1 MTADLF
7 LQTLERLA
15 PGTPIRRALG
25 RIIQEQN
32 GALVVLG
39 NGPEVEAICS
49 GGFEL
54 AHSEF
59 SPARLA
65 ELAKMDG
72 AIIVD
77 DSWSTILSANV
88 HLLPDASIATSETGA
103 RHRTAERVAI
113 QTGKPVVA
121 VSEDRRVATLFL
133 SDNRQELQDPAD
145 LIRYL
150 NQSLSTLERF
160 RRRLDEAEERL
171 TPLEVSDVVTNR
183 SVVLVVQRAELVR
196 RIGAS
201 INEDIVGLGGAGGL
215 THLQLADLMQGV
227 DELRNIVVSDYV
239 RPLRKGTVERRL
251 GHVEAIPTAQI
262 HDPEAVA
269 SALGF
274 EHLDE
279 RAEPLG
285 LRVLTQV
292 PRLPDSIR
300 EAVARHFRGLQKMLD
315 ASVADLAAVS
325 GVGKTRAQDLRRVL
339 DRLRETTRSW
349 DHDDG

>member
-7 LQTLERLA
+7 LQTIERLA
-15 PGTPIRRALG
+15 PGTPLRRALG

-39 NGPEVEAICS
+39 DGPEVEAICS

-54 AHSEF
+54 SRSEF

-72 AIIVD
+72 AIILD
-77 DSWSTILSANV
+77 DSWGEILRANV
-88 HLLPDASIATSETGA
+88 HLLPDPSISTSETGA
-103 RHRTAERVAI
+103 RHRTAERVAA

-133 SDNRQELQDPAD
+133 QTKRQELQDPTD

-150 NQSLSTLERF
+150 NQSLTTLERL
-160 RRRLDEAEERL
+160 RRRLDEAEEKL
-171 TPLEVSDVVTNR
+171 TPLEVSNMVTYR
-183 SVVLVVQRAELVR
+183 SVVAVVQRAELVK

-201 INEDIVGLGGAGGL
+201 INEDIIGLGGVGDL
-215 THLQLADLMQGV
+215 TQLQLTDLLQGV
-227 DELRNIVVSDYV
+227 EELRDLVVRDYV
-239 RPLRKGTVERRL
+239 RPLRKGTFERRIARL
-251 GHVEAIPTAQI
+251 DAVPTAEI
-262 HDPEAVA
+262 HDPEIVA
-269 SALGF
+269 AALGF

-285 LRVLTQV
+285 LRVLDQV
-292 PRLPDSIR
+292 PRFPDSIR
-300 EAVARHFRGLQKMLD
+300 EAVARYFRSFQKMLN
-315 ASVADLAAVS
+315 ASETKLAAVP
-325 GVGKTRAQDLRRVL
+325 GVGKTRAKELRRVL
-339 DRLRETTRSW
+339 DRLRGSARAWE
-349 DHDDG
+349 HDD

>member
-7 LQTLERLA
+7 LQTIVRLA

-39 NGPEVEAICS
+39 DGPEVDAICS
-49 GGFEL
+49 GGFDL
-54 AHSEF
+54 TRSEF

-72 AIIVD
+72 AIVLD
-77 DSWSTILSANV
+77 DAWDSILRANV
-88 HLLPDASIATSETGA
+88 HLLPDPSISTSETGA
-103 RHRTAERVAI
+103 RHRTAERVAV

-133 SDNRQELQDPAD
+133 GEQRHELQDPTD

-150 NQSLSTLERF
+150 NQSLAILERL

-171 TPLEVSDVVTNR
+171 TPLEVSDTVTFR
-183 SVVLVVQRAELVR
+183 SVVAVVQRAELVMR
-196 RIGAS
+196 TGAS
-201 INEDIVGLGGAGGL
+201 IEDEIVGLGGVGDL
-215 THLQLADLMQGV
+215 TQLQLTDLLQGV
-227 DELRNIVVSDYV
+227 EELRDLVVRDYV
-239 RPLRKGTVERRL
+239 RPLRKGTFERRIARL
-251 GHVEAIPTAQI
+251 DAVPTSEI
-262 HDPEAVA
+262 HDPETVA

-285 LRVLTQV
+285 LRLLDQV

-300 EAVARHFRGLQKMLD
+300 EAVARHFRGFGKMLS
-315 ASVADLAAVS
+315 ASETKLAAVP
-325 GVGKTRAQDLRRVL
+325 GVGKTRAKELRRVL
-339 DRLRETTRSW
+339 DRLRGSNRAWE
-349 DHDDG
+349 HDD

>member
-7 LQTLERLA
+7 LQTIERLA

-25 RIIQEQN
+25 RIIQERN

-39 NGPEVEAICS
+39 DGPEVEQICS

-54 AHSEF
+54 SHSEF

-72 AIIVD
+72 AIILD
-77 DSWSTILSANV
+77 DSWGAILRANV
-88 HLLPDASIATSETGA
+88 HLLPDPSIATSETGA
-103 RHRTAERVAI
+103 RHRTAERVAA

-121 VSEDRRVATLFL
+121 VSEDRRIATLFL
-133 SDNRQELQDPAD
+133 NTRRQELQDPTD

-150 NQSLSTLERF
+150 NQSLATLERL

-171 TPLEVSDVVTNR
+171 TPLEVSDMATYRPVVA
-183 SVVLVVQRAELVR
+183 VIQRAELVM

-201 INEDIVGLGGAGGL
+201 INEEIIGLGGVGGL
-215 THLQLADLMQGV
+215 TQIQLTDLLQGV
-227 DELRNIVVSDYV
+227 QELRDLVVRDYV
-239 RPLRKGTVERRL
+239 RPLRKGTFERRVARL
-251 GHVEAIPTAQI
+251 DAVPTGEI
-262 HDPEAVA
+262 HDPEMVA
-269 SALGF
+269 AALGF

-285 LRVLTQV
+285 LRVLDQV

-300 EAVARHFRGLQKMLD
+300 EGVARHFRSFQKMLS
-315 ASVADLAAVS
+315 ASETKLAAVP
-325 GVGKTRAQDLRRVL
+325 GVGKTRAKELRRVL
-339 DRLRETTRSW
+339 DRLRGSSRVWEHE
-349 DHDDG
+349 DN